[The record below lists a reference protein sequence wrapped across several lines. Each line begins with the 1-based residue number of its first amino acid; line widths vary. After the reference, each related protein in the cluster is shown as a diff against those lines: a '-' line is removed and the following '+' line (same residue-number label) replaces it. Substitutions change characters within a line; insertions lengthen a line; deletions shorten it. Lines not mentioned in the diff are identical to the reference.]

1 MGWPILEVAA
11 PWNSLDNVPLH
22 MRASVKRAQDARN
35 YADIRMPRVG
45 DLVSIN
51 YGPHAGAPGLVTYVN
66 PPDVRFTYPDGKE
79 YSSGVRGVR
88 LVQLKDGSKPPIDR
102 RDKKKQK

>member
-22 MRASVKRAQDARN
+22 MRAPVKRAQDARN
-35 YADIRMPRVG
+35 YADIRLPRVG

-51 YGPHAGAPGLVTYVN
+51 Y
-66 PPDVRFTYPDGKE
+66 
-79 YSSGVRGVR
+79 
-88 LVQLKDGSKPPIDR
+88 
-102 RDKKKQK
+102 

>member
-1 MGWPILEVAA
+1 MSWDILGVAA

-35 YADIRMPRVG
+35 YADITMPRVG

-51 YGPHAGAPGLVTYVN
+51 YGHHPGKPGLVTYVN
-66 PPDVRFTYPDGKE
+66 APDVRFIYPDGKE
-79 YSSGVRGVR
+79 GSSGVRGVR
-88 LVQLKDGSKPPIDR
+88 LVQFKDGSKPPIDR
-102 RDKKKQK
+102 RDR

>member
-1 MGWPILEVAA
+1 MNLFEAA
-11 PWNSLDNVPLH
+11 FPWDENVPP
-22 MRASVKRAQDARN
+22 RIKRARDVWR

-51 YGPHAGAPGLVTYVN
+51 YGPHPGKPGVVTYVN
-66 PPDVRFTYPDGKE
+66 APDVRFIYPDGKE
-79 YSSGVRGVR
+79 TSSGVRGVR

-102 RDKKKQK
+102 RDR